1 MTDGVAAAAGGYTI
15 SGEITIA
22 AASADLVAWLTEP
35 EAMDRWMVG
44 VDGLVV
50 LDDGTLR
57 VLTSMGHHAGWV
69 FLGTLAE
76 AGSGRVVRSYALEE
90 LTARGAALAADTST
104 YARTV
109 TYELAASPAGGTRLT
124 CTAETVIPGLAATA
138 AETGARKE
146 QQTLRRSLERLD
158 ALASGRGVGL
168 LGRLRGSGGVPC
180 PL

>member
-1 MTDGVAAAAGGYTI
+1 MAPGAAADGYTI
-15 SGEITIA
+15 SA
-22 AASADLVAWLTEP
+22 AVDLPAAPADVVPWLTEP

-50 LDDGTLR
+50 LDDGSLR

-69 FLGTLAE
+69 FLGTLVE
-76 AGSGRVVRSYALEE
+76 AGPERVVRRYALEE
-90 LTARGAALAADTST
+90 LSARGTALAADTSG

-109 TYELAASPAGGTRLT
+109 THVLTAGHAGGTHLT
-124 CTAETVIPGLAATA
+124 CTAETVIPGLAAA
-138 AETGARKE
+138 AAGPGARKE
-146 QQTLRRSLERLD
+146 EHTLRRSLERLE
-158 ALASGRGVGL
+158 AHVSGRGIGL